1 MRRRAIATILIGP
14 STLFREGLA
23 RILVPP
29 NFRIIASQS
38 SANDLHLS
46 SLAHYQS
53 SLLVI
58 EAGDVPASE
67 IEYIK
72 LFNAQNPHGRIAVLG
87 NRWRASDIVAAFEGG
102 ANVYFAHVTASE
114 EFLKAIELV
123 MLGQTILPP
132 ELLSYVRGGEYG
144 DRQNRNGHTPHFD
157 PGHELGANDKSV
169 TSLTAR
175 EKGVLRCIVQG
186 ASNKMI
192 AREIDISEGTVKV
205 HVKAIL
211 RKIGASN
218 RTQAAIWALTNEASE
233 CASTWSDTHNT
244 PPTSPECHVSAPPT
258 SPSRH
263 YNNATSSAH
272 STAPAKAIDEQEV

>member
-29 NFRIIASQS
+29 NFRIIASRS
-38 SANDLHLS
+38 SANDLDIS

-58 EAGDVPASE
+58 EASDTPASE

-72 LFNAQNPHGRIAVLG
+72 LFNAQTPHGRIAVLG
-87 NRWRASDIVAAFEGG
+87 NRWRASHIVAAFEAG
-102 ANVYFAHVTASE
+102 ANVYLAQVTASE
-114 EFLKAIELV
+114 EFLKAIDLI
-123 MLGQTILPP
+123 MLGQTILPS
-132 ELLSYVRGGEYG
+132 ELLSCVRGGEHG
-144 DRQNRNGHTPHFD
+144 DRQNRNGDTPHFE
-157 PGHELGANDKSV
+157 PGHELDSNDNSV

-175 EKGVLRCIVQG
+175 EKGVLRCITQG

-192 AREIDISEGTVKV
+192 AREIDICEGTVKV

-211 RKIGASN
+211 RKIGVSN
-218 RTQAAIWALTNEASE
+218 RTQAAIWAMTNEASV
-233 CASTWSDTHNT
+233 CASTWSDTHDA
-244 PPTSPECHVSAPPT
+244 PPTSPEWQVSAPPM
-258 SPSRH
+258 SPSRLN
-263 YNNATSSAH
+263 NNATSLAH
-272 STAPAKAIDEQEV
+272 SNGPAKAIDEQEI

>member
-29 NFRIIASQS
+29 NFRIIASRS
-38 SANDLHLS
+38 SANDLDIS

-53 SLLVI
+53 SLLVT
-58 EAGDVPASE
+58 EASDVPASE

-72 LFNAQNPHGRIAVLG
+72 LFKAQNPHGRIAILG
-87 NRWRASDIVAAFEGG
+87 NRWRASDIVAAFEAG

-123 MLGQTILPP
+123 MLGQTILPS
-132 ELLSYVRGGEYG
+132 ELLSCVRGGEHG
-144 DRQNRNGHTPHFD
+144 DRQNGNGDTPHFD
-157 PGHELGANDKSV
+157 PGHELGSNDKRV
-169 TSLTAR
+169 TSLLSAR
-175 EKGVLRCIVQG
+175 EKGVLRGIVQG

-192 AREIDISEGTVKV
+192 AREINISEGTVKV

-211 RKIGASN
+211 RKIGVSN
-218 RTQAAIWALTNEASE
+218 RTQAAIWAMTHEASVW
-233 CASTWSDTHNT
+233 ASTPSDTHETT
-244 PPTSPECHVSAPPT
+244 PISPYASAPPM
-258 SPSRH
+258 SPSRL
-263 YNNATSSAH
+263 YNNGTSSAH
-272 STAPAKAIDEQEV
+272 SNGSQKAIDDQEI

>member
-1 MRRRAIATILIGP
+1 MQRRAIATVLIGP

-38 SANDLHLS
+38 SANDLHPS

-58 EAGDVPASE
+58 EASDVPASE
-67 IEYIK
+67 IAYIK

-87 NRWRASDIVAAFEGG
+87 NRWRVSDIVAAFEVG
-102 ANVYFAHVTASE
+102 ANVYFAHVTASD
-114 EFLKAIELV
+114 EFLKAIELI

-132 ELLSYVRGGEYG
+132 ELLSYVRSGEYG
-144 DRQNRNGHTPHFD
+144 DKRNRSGDTPHFV
-157 PGHELGANDKSV
+157 PGYELGSTDKRL
-169 TSLTAR
+169 TSLSAR
-175 EKGVLRCIVQG
+175 ERGVLRGIVQG

-211 RKIGASN
+211 RKIGVSN
-218 RTQAAIWALTNEASE
+218 RTQAAIWAMTHEASV
-233 CASTWSDTHNT
+233 CASTS
-244 PPTSPECHVSAPPT
+244 HVLAPPM
-258 SPSRH
+258 SPSRL
-263 YNNATSSAH
+263 
-272 STAPAKAIDEQEV
+272 